1 MSNQKGRSRRNY
13 GLVWEMYGTDCVY
26 CGGEADSIDHLA
38 PWSYRADN
46 SVSNMVPACMPCNL
60 AAGANVFGTFP
71 EKRAFVLARRGI
83 DPPLPPSGPELAP
96 EPLADDERVAAYLAG
111 RERARRVVIP
121 TWKQRD
127 YRDREPRRKGMW
139 CGKPTWSGGYCRI
152 DAGLCPYHP

>member
-60 AAGANVFGTFP
+60 AAGANVFGTFA
-71 EKRAFVLARRGI
+71 EKRAFVLACRGI
-83 DPPLPPSGPELAP
+83 DPPLPPGEPQGAS

-121 TWKQRD
+121 AWKQRD
-127 YRDREPRRKGMW
+127 YGITGSAQRCRGRTSKGRRCKF
-139 CGKPTWSGGYCRI
+139 
-152 DAGLCPYHP
+152 DAFSCPYHGKRT